1 LPDTYYKIQSEVK
14 KSLHLILV
22 IFISTVQLSEL
33 QADHFM
39 GGQLSYE
46 TIDLDTVRGVY
57 KVVLKVERP
66 CNSFNT
72 FHKEYAIKVLEYSA
86 KRSPG
91 YSLSVY
97 SAKIFDSS
105 YIYYPCTSPT
115 ATCAN
120 SGGQVIEIR
129 YYKVNI
135 VVPNSKKECL
145 VYFDEYS
152 NRTYSDNLV
161 TDDDPMV
168 LYTSFIPCY
177 TNTQVNL
184 DESKRHFPLKNQWT
198 NMGYTISDAEND
210 SISFRTSLPF
220 KALNYTIASQNLTY
234 TLVKSQVKLGLNDNR
249 PFNINESAITVTPNS
264 VQFTPS
270 EVQSSWLTL
279 VKSEFRKINI
289 GAKDTWICISKSNQD
304 RLVSVFNI
312 SSQFQLHQIS
322 SSSSAVKI
330 SAQQITICNNG
341 QSNPIK
347 FHFPIEP
354 SIKSNKLKVFLGS
367 TEITNQFSASRKVN
381 ALMDTLILDFNYVH
395 NGLLDLSTH
404 LRFEFELCHTNS
416 GIGFDKTIQVPFYV
430 FNYKV
435 FDRDTILSCTQP
447 FSIPTLLNKGLTT
460 NWGNYISS
468 SRSISFT
475 NPKDSWIKVQLTQP
489 NPHCPSRDS
498 IYLNHGSI
506 FTISTLGY
514 SPSCKGYTDAAAKVM
529 VTGTNGPYTY
539 RWTNNSTLDSIG
551 SVAAGIHIIEVS
563 DKDNCKL
570 KDTIVIAE
578 TQGIEAQWV
587 MDSQITCYGGSDGKG
602 HIKVTSSLKPNNY
615 LWTNVIAVDSFLNHL
630 SAGNYYGIYKYI
642 NHAGNACDQ
651 NFNFIIPQPDSMY
664 MKIIS
669 TDNTCFG
676 EAKGKIAVIASG
688 GHGDYKYYF
697 DNVES
702 TVGFISNLAN
712 GNVNIYV
719 KDGKGCTTSNT
730 VSSIN
735 SPTRLKYTMIAE
747 NPSCAE
753 VTNGKLMINHP
764 TGGVLPYLY
773 SFSGGNYSFITD
785 FISLGLGTYNI
796 KMRDAN
802 DCILSQNFTLNPQYI
817 LSANLDLLENS
828 RCPKSNSGKIH
839 LDMANGASPYNAY
852 INSDS
857 TLASPASIKWN
868 NLPKGSYNIKVID
881 SNKCSYVTQFKISE
895 PDSLRF
901 TSAIIHETCFGSNNG
916 QINIQNI
923 FGGTAPYSSQR
934 WYNAS
939 NALIPYAQNLMG
951 GWYTLRFEDS
961 KNCNYEYSFYVIP
974 KPAFIVNLEIA
985 EPITCHG
992 YINGKIKSKVM
1003 GGKSP
1008 LNYVWQLS
1016 PVQTG
1021 VELSNLEAGNYK
1033 LEVKDADQCV
1043 AIDSINLPQP
1053 NPIKLESLKLKDQDC
1068 PNLINGALTISCLNS
1083 DGSGTNLQ
1091 YKLKNLTEY
1100 TSLNSF
1106 TNLNKGNYTILVKDE
1121 KGCEKEFNGEL
1132 KINKEIQL
1140 ELPTVINFELGE
1152 EKEIAPKIKYGLNTI
1167 LADIKGYN
1175 WTPKTSLSCSDCMST
1190 KYTGTKSETYSIEIN
1205 YGEGCVVKESVF
1217 FDVAMPEDLYIP
1229 NSFSPNGDDKNDVWY
1244 VYGKNII
1251 SIDIKVINRVGEIV
1265 FSSYDI
1271 NKGWDGTY
1279 QGKKES
1285 INAYKYLISVTYAGR
1300 SQRFYEGIVN
1310 LFR

>member
-1 LPDTYYKIQSEVK
+1 
-14 KSLHLILV
+14 
-22 IFISTVQLSEL
+22 
-33 QADHFM
+33 
-39 GGQLSYE
+39 
-46 TIDLDTVRGVY
+46 
-57 KVVLKVERP
+57 
-66 CNSFNT
+66 
-72 FHKEYAIKVLEYSA
+72 
-86 KRSPG
+86 
-91 YSLSVY
+91 
-97 SAKIFDSS
+97 
-105 YIYYPCTSPT
+105 
-115 ATCAN
+115 
-120 SGGQVIEIR
+120 
-129 YYKVNI
+129 
-135 VVPNSKKECL
+135 
-145 VYFDEYS
+145 
-152 NRTYSDNLV
+152 
-161 TDDDPMV
+161 
-168 LYTSFIPCY
+168 
-177 TNTQVNL
+177 
-184 DESKRHFPLKNQWT
+184 
-198 NMGYTISDAEND
+198 
-210 SISFRTSLPF
+210 
-220 KALNYTIASQNLTY
+220 
-234 TLVKSQVKLGLNDNR
+234 
-249 PFNINESAITVTPNS
+249 
-264 VQFTPS
+264 
-270 EVQSSWLTL
+270 
-279 VKSEFRKINI
+279 
-289 GAKDTWICISKSNQD
+289 
-304 RLVSVFNI
+304 
-312 SSQFQLHQIS
+312 
-322 SSSSAVKI
+322 
-330 SAQQITICNNG
+330 
-341 QSNPIK
+341 
-347 FHFPIEP
+347 
-354 SIKSNKLKVFLGS
+354 
-367 TEITNQFSASRKVN
+367 
-381 ALMDTLILDFNYVH
+381 
-395 NGLLDLSTH
+395 
-404 LRFEFELCHTNS
+404 
-416 GIGFDKTIQVPFYV
+416 
-430 FNYKV
+430 
-435 FDRDTILSCTQP
+435 
-447 FSIPTLLNKGLTT
+447 
-460 NWGNYISS
+460 
-468 SRSISFT
+468 
-475 NPKDSWIKVQLTQP
+475 
-489 NPHCPSRDS
+489 
-498 IYLNHGSI
+498 
-506 FTISTLGY
+506 
-514 SPSCKGYTDAAAKVM
+514 
-529 VTGTNGPYTY
+529 
-539 RWTNNSTLDSIG
+539 
-551 SVAAGIHIIEVS
+551 
-563 DKDNCKL
+563 
-570 KDTIVIAE
+570 
-578 TQGIEAQWV
+578 
-587 MDSQITCYGGSDGKG
+587 
-602 HIKVTSSLKPNNY
+602 
-615 LWTNVIAVDSFLNHL
+615 
-630 SAGNYYGIYKYI
+630 
-642 NHAGNACDQ
+642 
-651 NFNFIIPQPDSMY
+651 
-664 MKIIS
+664 
-669 TDNTCFG
+669 
-676 EAKGKIAVIASG
+676 
-688 GHGDYKYYF
+688 
-697 DNVES
+697 
-702 TVGFISNLAN
+702 
-712 GNVNIYV
+712 
-719 KDGKGCTTSNT
+719 
-730 VSSIN
+730 
-735 SPTRLKYTMIAE
+735 
-747 NPSCAE
+747 
-753 VTNGKLMINHP
+753 
-764 TGGVLPYLY
+764 
-773 SFSGGNYSFITD
+773 
-785 FISLGLGTYNI
+785 
-796 KMRDAN
+796 
-802 DCILSQNFTLNPQYI
+802 
-817 LSANLDLLENS
+817 
-828 RCPKSNSGKIH
+828 
-839 LDMANGASPYNAY
+839 
-852 INSDS
+852 
-857 TLASPASIKWN
+857 
-868 NLPKGSYNIKVID
+868 
-881 SNKCSYVTQFKISE
+881 VTQFKISE

-985 EPITCHG
+985 EPIICHG